1 MFKSGFT
8 GIIGKPN
15 VGKSTLLNSIVG
27 QKIAITT
34 HKPQTTRNR
43 ITGIRNLGNAQIIFV
58 DTPGLHKARSPLAMS
73 MVNAAREVLSEVDV
87 VMLLVDA
94 QSGIRAD
101 DLDIIASLKETGTP
115 VIAVINKI
123 DAVRKED
130 ILPMIEELS
139 RLFPFKEIVPVSA
152 IKKFN
157 VERLE
162 QVIAGYLPEGPQLF
176 PEDMIT
182 DVSERFIAAEIVRE
196 KVTLLTHEEIPYST
210 AVVVDLFK
218 EDETKNLIRIQAVIQ
233 VEKDSQKGII
243 IGKKGA
249 KLKEIGRQARLEME
263 RFFAARVYL
272 ELFVRARKDWTQ
284 SDAMLQELGYSPRKR
299 NRK

>member
-43 ITGIRNLGNAQIIFV
+43 ITGIRNLENAQIIFV
-58 DTPGLHKARSPLAMS
+58 DTPGLHKAKSPLAKS

>member
-58 DTPGLHKARSPLAMS
+58 DTPGLHKAKSPLAKS

-115 VIAVINKI
+115 AIAVINKI

-152 IKKFN
+152 IKNFN

-162 QVIAGYLPEGPQLF
+162 QVIVGYLPEGPQLF

>member
-1 MFKSGFT
+1 MVKSGFT

-58 DTPGLHKARSPLAMS
+58 DTPGLHKAKSPLAKS

-115 VIAVINKI
+115 AIAVINKI

>member
-58 DTPGLHKARSPLAMS
+58 DTPGLHKAKSPLAKS

-94 QSGIRAD
+94 ESGIRAD

-243 IGKKGA
+243 IGRKGA

>member
-1 MFKSGFT
+1 LFKSGFT

-58 DTPGLHKARSPLAMS
+58 DTPGLHKAKSPLAKS

-115 VIAVINKI
+115 AIAVINKI

-152 IKKFN
+152 IKNFN

-210 AVVVDLFK
+210 AVVVDFFK

>member
-1 MFKSGFT
+1 
-8 GIIGKPN
+8 
-15 VGKSTLLNSIVG
+15 
-27 QKIAITT
+27 
-34 HKPQTTRNR
+34 
-43 ITGIRNLGNAQIIFV
+43 
-58 DTPGLHKARSPLAMS
+58 
-73 MVNAAREVLSEVDV
+73 
-87 VMLLVDA
+87 MLLVDA
-94 QSGIRAD
+94 ESGIRAD

-130 ILPMIEELS
+130 LLPMIEELS

-152 IKKFN
+152 IKNFN

>member
-58 DTPGLHKARSPLAMS
+58 DTPGLHKAKSPLAKS

-94 QSGIRAD
+94 ESGIRAD

-115 VIAVINKI
+115 AIAVINKI

>member
-43 ITGIRNLGNAQIIFV
+43 ITGIRNLENAQIIFI
-58 DTPGLHKARSPLAMS
+58 DTPGLHKAKSPLAVS

-94 QSGIRAD
+94 ESGIRAD

-130 ILPMIEELS
+130 LLPMIEELS
-139 RLFPFKEIVPVSA
+139 RLFPFREIMPVSA
-152 IKKFN
+152 IKNFN

-210 AVVVDLFK
+210 AVVVDSFK
-218 EDETKNLIRIQAVIQ
+218 EDETKNLIKIQAVIQ

-263 RFFAARVYL
+263 KFFAARVYL

-284 SDAMLQELGYSPRKR
+284 SDAMLQELGYSQLKRKR
-299 NRK
+299 K

>member
-43 ITGIRNLGNAQIIFV
+43 ITGFRNLENAQIIFV
-58 DTPGLHKARSPLAMS
+58 DTPGLHKAKSQLAVS

-94 QSGIRAD
+94 ESGIRSD

-152 IKKFN
+152 IKNFN

>member
-58 DTPGLHKARSPLAMS
+58 DTPGLHKAKSPLAKS

-115 VIAVINKI
+115 AIAVINKI

-152 IKKFN
+152 IKNFN

>member
-1 MFKSGFT
+1 LFKSGFT

-43 ITGIRNLGNAQIIFV
+43 ITGFRNLENAQIIFV
-58 DTPGLHKARSPLAMS
+58 DTPGLHKAKSPLAMS
-73 MVNAAREVLSEVDV
+73 MVNAAREVLSEVDA

-94 QSGIRAD
+94 ESGIRAD

-152 IKKFN
+152 IKNFN

-243 IGKKGA
+243 FGKKGA

>member
-1 MFKSGFT
+1 LFKSGFT

-43 ITGIRNLGNAQIIFV
+43 ITGIRNLENAQIIFV
-58 DTPGLHKARSPLAMS
+58 DTPGLHKAKSPLAVS

-94 QSGIRAD
+94 ESGIRAD

-115 VIAVINKI
+115 AIAVINKI

-130 ILPMIEELS
+130 LLPMIEELS

-152 IKKFN
+152 IKNFN

-176 PEDMIT
+176 
-182 DVSERFIAAEIVRE
+182 
-196 KVTLLTHEEIPYST
+196 HEEIPYST

-243 IGKKGA
+243 IGKKGS

-284 SDAMLQELGYSPRKR
+284 SDAMLQELGYSTRKR

>member
-58 DTPGLHKARSPLAMS
+58 DTPGLHKAKSPLAKS

-94 QSGIRAD
+94 ESGIRAD

-115 VIAVINKI
+115 AIAVINKI

-152 IKKFN
+152 IKNFN

>member
-43 ITGIRNLGNAQIIFV
+43 ITGIRNLENAQIIFV
-58 DTPGLHKARSPLAMS
+58 DTPGLHKAKSPLAVS

-94 QSGIRAD
+94 ESGIRAD

-130 ILPMIEELS
+130 LLPMIEELS

-152 IKKFN
+152 IKNFN

>member
-43 ITGIRNLGNAQIIFV
+43 ITGIRNLENAQIIFV

-115 VIAVINKI
+115 AIAVINKI

>member
-1 MFKSGFT
+1 LFKSGFT

-43 ITGIRNLGNAQIIFV
+43 ITGIRNLENAQIIFV
-58 DTPGLHKARSPLAMS
+58 DTPGLHKAKSPLAKS

-115 VIAVINKI
+115 AIAVINKI

-152 IKKFN
+152 IKNFN

>member
-58 DTPGLHKARSPLAMS
+58 DTPGLHKAKSPLAKS

-94 QSGIRAD
+94 ESGIRAD

>member
-58 DTPGLHKARSPLAMS
+58 DTPGLHKAKSPLAKS

-152 IKKFN
+152 IKNFN

>member
-1 MFKSGFT
+1 LFKSGFT

-43 ITGIRNLGNAQIIFV
+43 ITGIRNLENAQIIFV

-94 QSGIRAD
+94 ESGIRAD

-157 VERLE
+157 LERLE

>member
-43 ITGIRNLGNAQIIFV
+43 ITGFRNLENAQIIFV
-58 DTPGLHKARSPLAMS
+58 DTPGLHKAKSPLAMS

-94 QSGIRAD
+94 ESGIRSD

-152 IKKFN
+152 IKNFN

>member
-94 QSGIRAD
+94 ESGIRAD

-115 VIAVINKI
+115 AIAVINKI